1 MFCRQERLDAAIG
14 STAYKGTPGKCCGV
28 IHGQAFCCPGAGG
41 EGAGGAK
48 CYNCGETHRCYVGFP
63 AANICGGGGGGAPVL
78 HRSHRQRLPEGG
90 GGSSESDGFRQMLL
104 AGFLFLIFFLV
115 CVRGNRQDTQP
126 YPLNYGMAPRA
137 VGCPMGCPAGCPVGV
152 GAPISYGYSGYG
164 AAGGAAA
171 GFAGGVLV
179 SEMMHASHHR
189 HDYYSDRYD
198 GPSYVD
204 SRSTCGGDS
213 CYDGGDSGFAADS

>member
-1 MFCRQERLDAAIG
+1 MAQSAITAVRLTDATWAFPRPTYAAAAVAAHPYCTG
-14 STAYKGTPGKCCGV
+14 HTVSGCQRVAAAARSLTAFARCCWRVSSSSSSFLSACEVTGRWECPRPGCPRACTRTPCL
-28 IHGQAFCCPGAGG
+28 P
-41 EGAGGAK
+41 
-48 CYNCGETHRCYVGFP
+48 P
-63 AANICGGGGGGAPVL
+63 A
-78 HRSHRQRLPEGG
+78 
-90 GGSSESDGFRQMLL
+90 
-104 AGFLFLIFFLV
+104 
-115 CVRGNRQDTQP
+115 QDTQP

-189 HDYYSDRYD
+189 HDYYDDRYD

-213 CYDGGDSGFAADS
+213 FYDGGDSGFAADS